1 MTSELHEVR
10 RLLAAD
16 DVSGAARTLRP
27 IADTLPVHEMA
38 SITAELA
45 DRAELDKLALAAWA
59 AASAPDNPDAWTI
72 FGYECIEYGV
82 PFAAIP
88 ALREALRTG
97 TTKPNLALSELVY
110 AFEDEHRHAEAVEA
124 LLAYESILRPYPERY
139 LLTYDSIL
147 AGDLDRA
154 RAEFARLPAPEDEDW
169 LPARDRVH
177 RMLLRADRVAPVSEL
192 DGTDLRGWHYTLT
205 GGYLATLSPYGFD
218 AGMTGRWAYL
228 GDRLELCRHT
238 LDRLAVILR
247 SAALTPSSVSLLPG
261 RSDRII
267 GLAAAELLGL
277 PVVEYAPDRTD
288 TLVVAY
294 SLSDLDRDLS
304 RALTAR
310 TSGQILF
317 EHATYWV
324 RPPAVAADISGLLC
338 QTAVEPWGP
347 HTRLGDNGPET
358 APADSRPESEIAREI
373 VRADGTPDSGDD
385 RTPPDPDQVLADFV
399 AATRD
404 TWLQGSRTP
413 VKSPGP
419 VRSSFFG

>member
-10 RLLAAD
+10 HLLAAD
-16 DVSGAARTLRP
+16 DVSGAARRLRS
-27 IADTLPVHEMA
+27 IADTLPVREMA
-38 SITAELA
+38 MITAELA
-45 DRAELDKLALAAWA
+45 DHAELDKLAQAARA
-59 AASAPDNPDAWTI
+59 AADVPDHPDAWTL

-124 LLAYESILRPYPERY
+124 LLAHESILRPYPERY

-154 RAEFARLPAPEDEDW
+154 RTEFARLPAPENQDW
-169 LPARDRVH
+169 LPARDRAH
-177 RMLLRADRVAPVSEL
+177 RMLLRADRTAPVSPL
-192 DGTDLRGWHYTLT
+192 DGADLRGWHYTLT

-228 GDRLELCRHT
+228 GDQLELCRHT
-238 LDRLAVILR
+238 LDRLGVILR
-247 SAALTPSSVSLLPG
+247 AAGRTPSSVSLLPD
-261 RSDRII
+261 RSDRIL
-267 GLAAAELLGL
+267 GMAAAELLGL
-277 PVVEYAPDRTD
+277 PMVEYAPDRTD

-294 SLSDLDRDLS
+294 ALGDLDPDLS
-304 RALTAR
+304 RTLTTRA
-310 TSGQILF
+310 TGQILF

-324 RPPAVAADISGLLC
+324 RPPAIAADISGLLC
-338 QTAVEPWGP
+338 QLAVEPWGP

-358 APADSRPESEIAREI
+358 VPADSRPESEIAREI
-373 VRADGTPDSGDD
+373 VRADGAPDSGDD
-385 RTPPDPDQVLADFV
+385 RTPPDPDHVLADFV

-404 TWLQGSRTP
+404 TWLLGSRTP
-413 VKSPGP
+413 VNSPGP